1 MWSSFLGKLCKEKNY
16 WPFHENQK
24 KSFKQR
30 KVTFKSKRYTIVESY
45 FVKVLS
51 KVFNW
56 HNTDNLSKQ
65 FDVCDSDESLDAEG
79 ATDCATD
86 FKKFLKSLRTSN
98 PDKLVF
104 AHLMINSI
112 RNKFDQI
119 DALGSD

>member
-1 MWSSFLGKLCKEKNY
+1 MEIVQGEELLPY

-30 KVTFKSKRYTIVESY
+30 KVTFKSKRYTIVEYY

-51 KVFNW
+51 KVFLW

-65 FDVCDSDESLDAEG
+65 FDVYDSDESLDAEG
-79 ATDCATD
+79 ATD
-86 FKKFLKSLRTSN
+86 FKRFLKSLRTSN

-104 AHLMINSI
+104 ARLIINSI
-112 RNKFDQI
+112 RNKSDQI
-119 DALGSD
+119 NALRTD